1 MSDEEF
7 AAFKCRPGQY
17 YQYGVSD
24 GGQGHAIDWNEY
36 ASASNNYAGCFP
48 DMRLPCKRTDNVC
61 KMETDWHVGRDGPM
75 HVFTMNSIPGKTPK
89 SGSLSRGWLGTKLS
103 KVAVAYLTV
112 NMLSKNSI
120 ELFEEH
126 FALSLFISHLMCSML
141 IESFPQINDF
151 IKTLID
157 RIV

>member
-1 MSDEEF
+1 MVRE
-7 AAFKCRPGQY
+7 
-17 YQYGVSD
+17 
-24 GGQGHAIDWNEY
+24 
-36 ASASNNYAGCFP
+36 
-48 DMRLPCKRTDNVC
+48 
-61 KMETDWHVGRDGPM
+61 
-75 HVFTMNSIPGKTPK
+75 
-89 SGSLSRGWLGTKLS
+89 SLIGTQLS

-141 IESFPQINDF
+141 IESFPQIDDF